1 MCFQS
6 HPLDFVGETQ
16 WYQFGANRTSRRVF
30 GDIKA
35 VQTDTGTWPEGS
47 SWRRKLPRYRCR
59 LGCILLKMAAI
70 SLSTGNPIPACHS
83 PNGANGYSRG
93 GANQTFFPN
102 KGGPVSCS
110 KEAFRCPPKGID
122 DPTPTAPC
130 DPEVGDSSKFAFDG
144 LYEGP
149 QFEPVGGWPGR
160 FADEGIYTYGFGAS
174 HPPPPPPPRIRLT

>member
-1 MCFQS
+1 MNANHGGGCESSTLFLRDVFFSLTGPLCRADSYRLCPLQTASQPPGFPIDEVCFQS

-35 VQTDTGTWPEGS
+35 VQTATGTWPEGS
-47 SWRRKLPRYRCR
+47 MWRR
-59 LGCILLKMAAI
+59 
-70 SLSTGNPIPACHS
+70 NPIPACHS
-83 PNGANGYSRG
+83 PNRANGYSRG

-144 LYEGP
+144 LY
-149 QFEPVGGWPGR
+149 
-160 FADEGIYTYGFGAS
+160 DGAA
-174 HPPPPPPPRIRLT
+174 I